1 MRRSEEILL
10 KGIRIYEKSLCH
22 REMVQAFSLSHSMS
36 IFDYGIKDFVYILVF
51 LLRLFNDKVIALLRG
66 YVLWVEGVDSEK

>member
-1 MRRSEEILL
+1 
-10 KGIRIYEKSLCH
+10 
-22 REMVQAFSLSHSMS
+22 MS

>member
-1 MRRSEEILL
+1 MKRSEEILL

-22 REMVQAFSLSHSMS
+22 REMVQAFSLSYSMS

>member
-1 MRRSEEILL
+1 
-10 KGIRIYEKSLCH
+10 
-22 REMVQAFSLSHSMS
+22 MVQAFSLSHSMS